1 MAPVE
6 HGQLQTA
13 VLDPDSRP
21 AKTKQALD
29 ANTPPDAM
37 TTIQVPSDFLLK
49 VPDEHKIF
57 EIEPKA
63 PYLVPDSSA
72 ILVIW
77 APKRGPGPSLLR
89 RRLESFRVLY
99 VPGNHEAHQTSWE
112 DGIKTLN
119 SFEDETKLDSTLTRR
134 IHYP

>member
-1 MAPVE
+1 MLFSEVHLMAPVE

-63 PYLVPDSSA
+63 PYPYQ
-72 ILVIW
+72 
-77 APKRGPGPSLLR
+77 APR
-89 RRLESFRVLY
+89 RY
-99 VPGNHEAHQTSWE
+99 W
-112 DGIKTLN
+112 
-119 SFEDETKLDSTLTRR
+119 
-134 IHYP
+134 